1 MIKIG
6 ICDDEQQMRKTLRQI
21 LEQVLQLR
29 GTDHQISE
37 YGSGEELTAGISY
50 LDTDILFLD
59 IEMKNLDGIETAK
72 LLRKNGDERHYHICD
87 CIS

>member
-59 IEMKNLDGIETAK
+59 IEMKKT
-72 LLRKNGDERHYHICD
+72 
-87 CIS
+87 